1 LPETEWTCVVSARF
15 HCAHLHKLGLVAEK
29 IAVEKDEEQFHC
41 DKPGDAGQPE
51 QYGILLMILE
61 YR

>member
-1 LPETEWTCVVSARF
+1 VSARF